1 MTWPARLM
9 AVEIRWAA
17 LSRQTAKP
25 APGYRAERHG
35 PQGQTQH
42 RSAGEQAGGRDTIR
56 IIAAMHARSRWPPTR
71 RWASMLSNS
80 IIGLLHAT
88 KLGCEVSAVEVNP
101 L

>member
-1 MTWPARLM
+1 M
-9 AVEIRWAA
+9 A
-17 LSRQTAKP
+17 
-25 APGYRAERHG
+25 
-35 PQGQTQH
+35 
-42 RSAGEQAGGRDTIR
+42 
-56 IIAAMHARSRWPPTR
+56 PTR